1 MGRGELPQMPYPRGN
16 HNVPWGKTPLGVE
29 YVRVNHLA

>member
-1 MGRGELPQMPYPRGN
+1 MGRGELPQMPYPRGK